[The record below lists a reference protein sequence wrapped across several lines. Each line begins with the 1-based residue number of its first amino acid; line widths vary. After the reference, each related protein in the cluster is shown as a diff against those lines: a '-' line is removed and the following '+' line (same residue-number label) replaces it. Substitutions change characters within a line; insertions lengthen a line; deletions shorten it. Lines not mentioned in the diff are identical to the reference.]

1 MSETRNLGDFVS
13 RGPNFKYKYLDE
25 EGPNHLHMW
34 FVHGVHPNGNVDIVA
49 LNDEVFTNVPKDL
62 ANELIAIRDVFVE
75 SSIAAIRNFAR
86 RQEDLGE

>member
-49 LNDEVFTNVPKDL
+49 LNDEVFTNVPEGL
-62 ANELIAIRDVFVE
+62 ATELLAIRDVFVT